1 MNKPSANKL
10 YIKYNSCAFAIE
22 AVIFYSKITFSSYY
36 KLQTCTMDWY
46 LINNIRTIDT
56 PALVVYKQRVQDNIN
71 RAISM
76 VGDVERLRPHAKTN
90 KIAEVCSMMMDA
102 GITKFKCATI
112 AEAEMLGMVGA
123 KDVLLAYQ
131 PFGPKLQR
139 LYNLTQKYPGTKFSC
154 LVDNIETAYNI
165 GEVFKTNNDEFN
177 VYIDLNTGMNRSGIK
192 PGAAFELYG
201 AAKEIKGIN
210 IIGLHG
216 YDGHIRDTNVDER
229 QHKADGSFNQIKQL
243 QQDIESRYGVTLK
256 IVTSGSPTF
265 PTHAHRQG
273 IECSP
278 GTFVFWD
285 WGYKT
290 IVPDEPFEPAA
301 LVVTRVVSIIDETT
315 IATDLGHKSVA
326 AENPLPRVYF
336 LNAPEITPIG
346 QSEEHLVAKVQEGNT
361 FKVGDVLYGIPVHI
375 CPTVALYERAFVAE
389 GNNVVSE
396 WKVIA
401 RDRKITV

>member
-1 MNKPSANKL
+1 
-10 YIKYNSCAFAIE
+10 
-22 AVIFYSKITFSSYY
+22 
-36 KLQTCTMDWY
+36 MDWFH
-46 LINNIRTIDT
+46 INNISTIDT
-56 PALVVYKQRVQDNIN
+56 PALVLYKQRVQDNID

-131 PFGPKLQR
+131 PAGPKIQR
-139 LYNLTQKYPGTKFSC
+139 LYNLTQKYPATKYSC
-154 LVDNIETAYNI
+154 LIDNLATAQSI
-165 GEVFKTNNDEFN
+165 GEVFGDKGVTLD

-192 PGAAFELYG
+192 PADAFKLYDE
-201 AAKEIKGIN
+201 AKDIKGLN

-216 YDGHIRDTNVDER
+216 YDGHIRNTDVNER
-229 QHKADGSFNQIKQL
+229 QHNADASFNQIKQL
-243 QQDIESRYGVTLK
+243 QHDIEKRYGVTLK

-265 PTHAHRQG
+265 PAHAHRQG

-301 LVVTRVVSIIDETT
+301 LVVTRVISIIDETT

-326 AENPLPRVYF
+326 AENPLPRVHF
-336 LNAPEITPIG
+336 LNALEVTPVG
-346 QSEEHLVAKVQEGNT
+346 QSEEHLVAKVPAGNT
-361 FKVGDVLYGIPVHI
+361 FKVGDVLYGVPIHI
-375 CPTVALYERAFVAE
+375 CPTVALYERA
-389 GNNVVSE
+389 NVVEDGNVVTE